1 MANQGACG
9 FTVWG
14 TVTGGEG
21 AMPVNFVSEVA
32 NNYNTALGIGDVIIP
47 VSDGTV
53 ARAAASNDG
62 LLLGVVTGVSY
73 VPAGG
78 IVPGRTLTNYLPAST
93 TFSPTTVG
101 SANASLI
108 QWVPMTPEVIFEVAG
123 NAAAPTPTAAGVIG
137 LIGENC
143 DLATGTANTTTGV
156 SAFSLDL
163 STHVTTACNFRI
175 VGIRNYTLQGGF
187 STLDNDPTLTNYRFL
202 VVCNE
207 GFWPSYTTS
216 GV

>member
-1 MANQGACG
+1 MANQTGGG
-9 FTVWG
+9 FRVWG

-21 AMPVNFVSEVA
+21 AMPTSFVSEVA
-32 NNYNTALGIGDVIIP
+32 NNYATALGIGDIIIP

-53 ARAAASNDG
+53 ARGAAANND
-62 LLLGVVTGVSY
+62 LLLGVITGCSY
-73 VPAGG
+73 VAGG
-78 IVPGRTLTNYLPAST
+78 ITVGRSLSNYIPANT

-101 SANASLI
+101 SANASLV
-108 QWVPMTPEVIFEVAG
+108 QWVPLTSDVILEVAG

-143 DLATGTANTTTGV
+143 DLATGTANATTGV
-156 SAFSLDL
+156 SAFALDL
-163 STHVTTACNFRI
+163 STHATTTANFRI
-175 VGIRNYTLQGGF
+175 VGIRNYTLLGGF
-187 STLDNDPTLTNYRFL
+187 STLDNDPTVTAFNFL

-207 GFWPSYTTS
+207 SFWPSYTAT